1 MTGFCNHTHLIWWE
15 IFPILCILYYFDSL
29 LFVSGY
35 CSHDAV
41 NDYYGCNAGQ
51 ACIQGNAEWW
61 YQGSCV
67 TCSIGYYCEGGY
79 HKFTT
84 SNGSPALMEPCPIN
98 TYLAT
103 TGADDSTDC
112 TDCATG
118 TFSDAAST
126 STADC
131 TDQCSVGKYKSES
144 GTSCIDCPAGTYRA
158 SRGAT
163 SISDCAPCVAGKYS
177 SIAGATTCS
186 EKCASNTYSESTG
199 ATSSSV
205 CLACATGKYSL
216 TGSTSCASGCSYGTL
231 LTDGT
236 GEALCLYAPFDNVGV
251 CRTAARSSC
260 ESNGG
265 WLVSIRNAAQNS
277 IVCDYIGDDM
287 HIIGYEQSSSIWT
300 WDEDDTVGTYTNW
313 NIVDHDT
320 NAVMYGSVCQWWS
333 VEECRTEFVSQVS
346 YVCQYPFQ
354 DEPTGQPSSAPSSQP
369 SAVPSAQPSDTP
381 SAVPTATPVPTPV
394 PTEYPTSA
402 GQETTE
408 AIAFTVSMPMTGI
421 TAAAFTANEDNKTR
435 LSSLRPPREC
445 ST

>member
-1 MTGFCNHTHLIWWE
+1 MHFGIFIATINVFGYVAHIQSQEIRESETSRSLFAASDYFTIMVDVVPTRRTTSFCNNTNLHWRI
-15 IFPILCILYYFDSL
+15 IFSTLCILYFFDSL

-35 CSHDAV
+35 CNHDAV

-51 ACIQGNAEWW
+51 ACIQGNAAWW
-61 YQGSCV
+61 YQGSCL
-67 TCSIGYYCEGGY
+67 TCSKGYYCEGGY

-118 TFSDAAST
+118 TFSGTAST

-131 TDQCSVGKYKSES
+131 TDQCSVGKYKAES

-158 SRGAT
+158 SHGAT
-163 SISDCAPCVAGKYS
+163 SISDCAPCEAGKYS

-231 LTDGT
+231 LRYFARLRTIHGT
-236 GEALCLYAPFDNVGV
+236 
-251 CRTAARSSC
+251 
-260 ESNGG
+260 
-265 WLVSIRNAAQNS
+265 
-277 IVCDYIGDDM
+277 M
-287 HIIGYEQSSSIWT
+287 KH
-300 WDEDDTVGTYTNW
+300 
-313 NIVDHDT
+313 
-320 NAVMYGSVCQWWS
+320 
-333 VEECRTEFVSQVS
+333 
-346 YVCQYPFQ
+346 
-354 DEPTGQPSSAPSSQP
+354 
-369 SAVPSAQPSDTP
+369 
-381 SAVPTATPVPTPV
+381 
-394 PTEYPTSA
+394 
-402 GQETTE
+402 
-408 AIAFTVSMPMTGI
+408 
-421 TAAAFTANEDNKTR
+421 
-435 LSSLRPPREC
+435 
-445 ST
+445 